1 MTRDTASI
9 APKRVLVIAYY
20 FPPMGLSGVQRIA
33 RFVKYLPDNGWTPTV
48 LTVRPGGYFAFD
60 ASLAEEVD
68 EREIEVSRTGSVDP
82 TRIFRQS
89 KTVALPEESRRK
101 TMSELSQWI
110 FLPDNKIGW
119 LPFAVREGNRLVR
132 KHRFDAILSTA
143 PPYTAHL
150 VGAALS
156 RRHDVPLLLDYRD
169 DWLDNPRHVY
179 PTSLH
184 DRLHRSMER
193 WATNPARAIVTINP
207 VIASA
212 ISTRV
217 GKHVDVI
224 EQGFDPEDLTESIQP
239 EGDVFRVTYTGIF
252 YDAQR
257 PDSFLRSCAHFLQH
271 RPDARRHLR
280 IDFAGTLPSYAFDL
294 ARDLNLS
301 EILTFHGYLEHADA
315 VRLQLRS
322 NVLWMMI
329 GRRPGAESISTGKL
343 FEYIGTG
350 RRILALVPDGAARDL
365 LNRYNSAIT
374 TDPDAPEEIAG
385 ALDQLYDEWL
395 DGAAPQPDADFVRQF
410 DRRTL
415 TQRLAS
421 LLDAISISPE

>member
-1 MTRDTASI
+1 MARDTASI
-9 APKRVLVIAYY
+9 APKRLLVIAYY

-48 LTVRPGGYFAFD
+48 LTVRPRGYFAFD
-60 ASLAEEVD
+60 ATLEDEID
-68 EREIEVSRTGSVDP
+68 EREIEIIRTASVDP
-82 TRIFRQS
+82 TRIFGPS

-101 TMSELSQWI
+101 SLSELSQWV

-119 LPFAVREGNRLVR
+119 LPFAVREGSRLLR

-156 RRHDVPLLLDYRD
+156 RRHNLPLLLDYRD

-179 PTSLH
+179 PTSFH
-184 DRLHRSMER
+184 GRLHRSMER
-193 WATNPARAIVTINP
+193 WATKPARAIVTINP

-212 ISTRV
+212 ISARA

-224 EQGFDPEDLTESIQP
+224 EQGFDPEDLTERVQP
-239 EGDVFRVTYTGIF
+239 DRDVFRVTYTGIF

-257 PDSFLRSCAHFLQH
+257 PDSFLRGCSRFLQH
-271 RPDARRHLR
+271 RPEARRHLR

-294 ARDLNLS
+294 ARDMNLS

-322 NVLWMMI
+322 SVLWMMI

-365 LNRYNSAIT
+365 LSRCSSAIT

-385 ALDQLYDEWL
+385 ALNQLYDEWL
-395 DGAAPQPDADFVRQF
+395 HDAVPQPDADFVKQF

-421 LLDAISISPE
+421 LLDTISISP